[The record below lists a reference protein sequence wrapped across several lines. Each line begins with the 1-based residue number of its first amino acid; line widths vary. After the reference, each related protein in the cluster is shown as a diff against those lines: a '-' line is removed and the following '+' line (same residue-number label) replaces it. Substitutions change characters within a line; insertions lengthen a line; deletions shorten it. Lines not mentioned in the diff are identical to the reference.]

1 MRIGKNSLVLC
12 LASTLAASL
21 LTGCFFEVKRPVR
34 LTEQEAVEALR
45 ASDPHDKLCLAGID
59 SNGMELRVRKLS
71 PSEELY
77 QKGKYRVPARLR
89 YAISAVLD
97 HRYCPCA

>member
-1 MRIGKNSLVLC
+1 
-12 LASTLAASL
+12 
-21 LTGCFFEVKRPVR
+21 VR

-45 ASDPHDKLCLAGID
+45 ASDPHHKLCLAGID

-77 QKGKYRVPARLR
+77 QKGKYRVPVRLSEDEFGSR
-89 YAISAVLD
+89 FFEEPADAIQTLVAEGVTVFSNCRAAAPL
-97 HRYCPCA
+97 